1 MSDQLSPH
9 KAVYTGSFDPVTLGH
24 LDIIERSARLYDS
37 LVIGVGVNSAKQS
50 LFSTDERID
59 MLQRVTRHLTHV
71 SVERFDG
78 LAVDF
83 VRNIGARV
91 MVRGVRP
98 LTDIAAEFTMMM
110 ANRQLD
116 SDIET
121 VFLMADE
128 VYAHVSSTLIKQIAS
143 LGHGRSLDRFVP
155 SEIIS
160 TLMEKV
166 RAIQG
171 QALAE

>member
-1 MSDQLSPH
+1 MPNQLSPH

-50 LFSTDERID
+50 LFSTDERIEL
-59 MLQRVTRHLTHV
+59 LQRVTKHLPHV

-155 SEIIS
+155 SEIIPA
-160 TLMEKV
+160 LMEKV
-166 RAIQG
+166 KAIQE
-171 QALAE
+171 QSLAE

>member
-1 MSDQLSPH
+1 MTTQLSPY

-59 MLQRVTRHLTHV
+59 LLQRVTRHLPHV
-71 SVERFDG
+71 SIERFDG

-155 SEIIS
+155 SEIIP

-166 RAIQG
+166 RSMQHPT
-171 QALAE
+171 LAE

>member
-1 MSDQLSPH
+1 MN
-9 KAVYTGSFDPVTLGH
+9 T
-24 LDIIERSARLYDS
+24 
-37 LVIGVGVNSAKQS
+37 AKQS
-50 LFSTDERID
+50 LFSTDERIE
-59 MLQRVTRHLTHV
+59 MLQRVTRHLPQV

-116 SDIET
+116 TDIET

-143 LGHGRSLDRFVP
+143 LGHGRALDRFVP
-155 SEIIS
+155 
-160 TLMEKV
+160 
-166 RAIQG
+166 R
-171 QALAE
+171 

>member
-1 MSDQLSPH
+1 MPAELSPN

-24 LDIIERSARLYDS
+24 LDIIERSARLYSS

-50 LFSTDERID
+50 LFSTDERIEL
-59 MLQRVTRHLTHV
+59 LQRVTRHLPHV

-83 VRNIGARV
+83 VRNSGAMV

-116 SDIET
+116 ADIET
-121 VFLMADE
+121 VFLYLWATTFKDLGWFGFGE
-128 VYAHVSSTLIKQIAS
+128 VTVFLTILVAGYVYVVKR
-143 LGHGRSLDRFVP
+143 G
-155 SEIIS
+155 
-160 TLMEKV
+160 
-166 RAIQG
+166 
-171 QALAE
+171 ALEWD

>member
-1 MSDQLSPH
+1 MPVELSPN

-24 LDIIERSARLYDS
+24 LDIIERSARLYSS
-37 LVIGVGVNSAKQS
+37 LVVGVGVNSAKQS
-50 LFSTDERID
+50 LFSTDERIEL
-59 MLQRVTRHLTHV
+59 LQRVTRHLPHV
-71 SVERFDG
+71 SIERFDG

-83 VRNIGARV
+83 VRNQKARV

-116 SDIET
+116 TEIET

-128 VYAHVSSTLIKQIAS
+128 VYAHVSSTLIKQIAV

-155 SEIIS
+155 SEIIPA
-160 TLMEKV
+160 LMEKV
-166 RAIQG
+166 RAS
-171 QALAE
+171 QASRWTE